1 VPEVL
6 QEELLEY
13 FEERKFHELATAMAS
28 LP

>member
-13 FEERKFHELATAMAS
+13 FEERNFHELATAMAS